1 MKKALAVI
9 LAVTSFNTL
18 AYYEDPHQSF
28 NMTSN
33 DTDKV
38 EITFVQA
45 KNVTQAC
52 EAESRA
58 RGKGGFG
65 QTVDACSFWNW
76 NKTQC
81 TIITG
86 TKANFHTIG
95 HEVRHCLQG
104 NFHK

>member
-1 MKKALAVI
+1 MKKALVVI
-9 LAVTSFNTL
+9 LAVTSVNAL
-18 AYYEDPHQSF
+18 AFYEDPHQSF
-28 NMTSN
+28 DMTHN
-33 DTDKV
+33 DTNKV
-38 EITFVQA
+38 EIVFIQA

-52 EAESRA
+52 DKESRS

-65 QTVDACSFWNW
+65 FAVDACSFWNW
-76 NKTQC
+76 NQTQC

-86 TKANFHTIG
+86 NNANFHTIG